1 MGTQGVHIK
10 QWEDQPWRTHE
21 LSLIYCWPCPV
32 DHSGHR
38 RWELGWRI
46 GGSEQGEWKM
56 KAHLRNSES
65 LWGEKQELVTAPTI
79 AKYKTGIILE
89 FNHQILQQV

>member
-1 MGTQGVHIK
+1 
-10 QWEDQPWRTHE
+10 
-21 LSLIYCWPCPV
+21 
-32 DHSGHR
+32 
-38 RWELGWRI
+38 
-46 GGSEQGEWKM
+46 M

-89 FNHQILQQV
+89 FSHQILQQV